1 MEKKWSEVSGGLPLS
16 DNDLFFLHKTSEFPH
31 KGNGIRIWKKTGI
44 FYTNHAANLMKMV
57 L

>member
-16 DNDLFFLHKTSEFPH
+16 DNDPFFLHKTSEFPH